1 MASDAVLDTLAAWR
15 ESGADRVD
23 PVRFRLIEAMAR
35 RAAGHGGDARR
46 LLDGRLSELL
56 RTYGDAVGRA
66 AARRDTA
73 GDAPRPRQPAR
84 GALADVVDYIASQGQ
99 LPEVAPAPGTSA
111 PRGTPR
117 STPCVEPKLID
128 YFRDTW
134 TRVSASQQLQQS
146 LERVPEH
153 AGPLNSAHLVHR
165 SLTLMREMSPAYF
178 EQFLSYVD
186 ALTWLEQMSGG
197 GAAAVKEAP
206 RAGVVKKVVRARTRK

>member
-1 MASDAVLDTLAAWR
+1 MASGAVPDTLAAWR

-35 RAAGHGGDARR
+35 RAAGHSGDARK
-46 LLDGRLSELL
+46 LLDGRLSELVSA
-56 RTYGDAVGRA
+56 YGEAVDRA
-66 AARRDTA
+66 ASPDA
-73 GDAPRPRQPAR
+73 GDAPRPRLSAR
-84 GALADVVDYIASQGQ
+84 GALADVVDYIASQAP
-99 LPEVAPAPGTSA
+99 LPDAAPTSGA
-111 PRGTPR
+111 APR
-117 STPCVEPKLID
+117 STPRDTSRVEPKLID

-153 AGPLNSAHLVHR
+153 AGPLNSSHLVHR

-186 ALTWLEQMSGG
+186 ALTWLEQMHGG
-197 GAAAVKEAP
+197 AAAAVKEAP

>member
-1 MASDAVLDTLAAWR
+1 MASGAVLDTLAAWR
-15 ESGADRVD
+15 ERGADRVD

-35 RAAGHGGDARR
+35 RAAGHRGDTRS
-46 LLDGRLSELL
+46 LLDGRLSELVSA
-56 RTYGDAVGRA
+56 YGEAVERA
-66 AARRDTA
+66 ASPDT
-73 GDAPRPRQPAR
+73 GDAPRPRLPTR
-84 GALADVVDYIASQGQ
+84 GALAEVVDYIASQAT
-99 LPEVAPAPGTSA
+99 LPDADPAPGAAPRSA
-111 PRGTPR
+111 PRDALR
-117 STPCVEPKLID
+117 VEPKLID

-153 AGPLNSAHLVHR
+153 AGPLNSSHLVHR

-186 ALTWLEQMSGG
+186 ALTWLEQMHGG

-206 RAGVVKKVVRARTRK
+206 RAGVVKKVVRGRGRK

>member
-35 RAAGHGGDARR
+35 RAAGHSGDARS
-46 LLDGRLSELL
+46 LLDGRLSELV
-56 RTYGDAVGRA
+56 RAYGDAVGHA
-66 AARRDTA
+66 ALRDA
-73 GDAPRPRQPAR
+73 GDAPHPRLPAR
-84 GALADVVDYIASQGQ
+84 GALAGVVDYIASQAP
-99 LPEVAPAPGTSA
+99 LRDATPAPGTAPRSA
-111 PRGTPR
+111 PRDTWR
-117 STPCVEPKLID
+117 VEPKLID

-153 AGPLNSAHLVHR
+153 AGPLNSSHLVHR

-186 ALTWLEQMSGG
+186 ALTWLEQMNGG

>member
-1 MASDAVLDTLAAWR
+1 MGSGVVHDTLAAWR

-35 RAAGHGGDARR
+35 RAAAHSGDARR
-46 LLDGRLSELL
+46 LLDGRLSELV
-56 RTYGDAVGRA
+56 RAYGDAMERA
-66 AARRDTA
+66 TRQ
-73 GDAPRPRQPAR
+73 GDAPGSAPPPRPSAR
-84 GALADVVDYIASQGQ
+84 GALADVVDYIASQAH
-99 LPEVAPAPGTSA
+99 LPEVTHSPGA
-111 PRGTPR
+111 AVPRGTPR
-117 STPCVEPKLID
+117 IEPKLID

-146 LERVPEH
+146 LARVPEH
-153 AGPLNSAHLVHR
+153 AGPLNSSHLVHR

-186 ALTWLEQMSGG
+186 ALTWLEQMHG

-206 RAGVVKKVVRARTRK
+206 RAGVVKKAVRGRTRK

>member
-35 RAAGHGGDARR
+35 RAAGHGGVARS
-46 LLDGRLSELL
+46 LLDGRLAELVNA
-56 RTYGDAVGRA
+56 YGDAVGRA
-66 AARRDTA
+66 ASRDA
-73 GDAPRPRQPAR
+73 GDAPRPRQSAR
-84 GALADVVDYIASQGQ
+84 GALAEVVDYIAMSQAA
-99 LPEVAPAPGTSA
+99 LPDAAPVSGAA

-117 STPCVEPKLID
+117 DTSRVEPKLID
-128 YFRDTW
+128 YFRNTW

-153 AGPLNSAHLVHR
+153 AGPLNSSHLVHR

-186 ALTWLEQMSGG
+186 ALTWLEQMNGG

-206 RAGVVKKVVRARTRK
+206 RAGVVKKVVRGRTRK

>member
-1 MASDAVLDTLAAWR
+1 MASDAVHDTLAAWR
-15 ESGADRVD
+15 ESGADRID

-46 LLDGRLSELL
+46 LLDDRLSALL
-56 RTYGDAVGRA
+56 SAYGDAVARA
-66 AARRDTA
+66 AAPQDAA
-73 GDAPRPRQPAR
+73 GTAPRPRQSAR
-84 GALADVVDYIASQGQ
+84 GALAEVVDYIARQA
-99 LPEVAPAPGTSA
+99 PPPDAAPAPGA
-111 PRGTPR
+111 PVPRGTPR

-153 AGPLNSAHLVHR
+153 AGPLNSSHLVHR

-186 ALTWLEQMSGG
+186 ALTWLEQMNGSGT
-197 GAAAVKEAP
+197 APVKEAP
-206 RAGVVKKVVRARTRK
+206 RAGVVKKVVRTRTRK

>member
-15 ESGADRVD
+15 ERGADRVD

-35 RAAGHGGDARR
+35 RAAGHSGDARS
-46 LLDGRLSELL
+46 LLDGRLSELVSA
-56 RTYGDAVGRA
+56 YGEAVERA
-66 AARRDTA
+66 VSRDA
-73 GDAPRPRQPAR
+73 GDAPRPRLPTR
-84 GALADVVDYIASQGQ
+84 GALAEVIDYIASHAT
-99 LPEVAPAPGTSA
+99 LPGAAPTPGAAPRSA
-111 PRGTPR
+111 PRDALH
-117 STPCVEPKLID
+117 VEPKLID

-153 AGPLNSAHLVHR
+153 AGPLNSSHLVHR

-186 ALTWLEQMSGG
+186 ALTWLEQMHGG
-197 GAAAVKEAP
+197 GAAPVKEAP
-206 RAGVVKKVVRARTRK
+206 RAGVVKKAVRARARK

>member
-35 RAAGHGGDARR
+35 RAAGHSGDARS
-46 LLDGRLSELL
+46 LLDGRLSELV
-56 RTYGDAVGRA
+56 RAYGDAVGQA
-66 AARRDTA
+66 ELRDA
-73 GDAPRPRQPAR
+73 GDAPQPGLPAR
-84 GALADVVDYIASQGQ
+84 GALAGVVDYIASRA
-99 LPEVAPAPGTSA
+99 PMPDAAPATSAAPRSA
-111 PRGTPR
+111 PRDIWR
-117 STPCVEPKLID
+117 VEPKLID

-153 AGPLNSAHLVHR
+153 AGPLNSSHLVHR

-186 ALTWLEQMSGG
+186 ALTWLEQMHGG
-197 GAAAVKEAP
+197 GAAAVREAP
-206 RAGVVKKVVRARTRK
+206 RADVVKKVVRARTRK